1 VTPPWIQARIARA
14 ERIRSAAIHL
24 LDLAASNRPFTLAE
38 ISRMA
43 GIMAPNG
50 KPAFELARETY
61 RRIYWV
67 GTNAECYAEAAGLL
81 RDGWIPGEQILLRC

>member
-1 VTPPWIQARIARA
+1 
-14 ERIRSAAIHL
+14 
-24 LDLAASNRPFTLAE
+24 
-38 ISRMA
+38 MA